1 MKIFLKKV
9 RARTLF
15 SLLDAVRVEPLE
27 LGYLQAVSEVTGV
40 EAYIV
45 DDLFG
50 LPEPQDIWPE
60 AIVLTGYNTAERE
73 ILKEAQAY
81 KKVYPEAK
89 IIVGGVHVELNR
101 ESFQIHDIDFVI
113 HSQDLT
119 VFQKV
124 LGFIRGDIKEIPCV
138 GVDVR
143 RLAADGSDSWS
154 EGTRLTVKTPQKI
167 KPARLL
173 TELVVKRTRYLDKEN
188 IALVKSRMGCPYS
201 CDFCY
206 CKLINDGVHLKGDY
220 KQMLREVKETSAKYH
235 WVVDDVFLA
244 SRQDAL
250 DYIKAY
256 EDMTKEEGEIVIR
269 LIAYL
274 RADFIVQ
281 ESDLLGKLK
290 ECGLDEVIVGFEA
303 TENREL
309 EEYNKLTDALDYP
322 KVIELLKEKDIDLT
336 ALFMVRPD
344 YSLADFKR
352 LNRFI
357 AKNRISVYTISILT
371 PIKGTRN
378 YEDKKSQLLTEDPI
392 KFDFLHRV
400 LPSKL
405 PKAIFYL
412 LFYGLHWRLLKSRR
426 IHAYV
431 GQLFANYRLTRK
443 IVPISADASQ

>member
-1 MKIFLKKV
+1 M
-9 RARTLF
+9 
-15 SLLDAVRVEPLE
+15 RVEPLE
-27 LGYLQAVSEVTGV
+27 LGYLQAVSEAMGV

-50 LPEPQDIWPE
+50 FPEPQDIWPE
-60 AIVLTGYNTAERE
+60 AIVLTGYNTAEGE
-73 ILKEAQAY
+73 ILKEADAY
-81 KKVYPEAK
+81 KKIYPEAK

-101 ESFQIHDIDFVI
+101 ESFQTHPIDFVI

-124 LGFIRGDIKEIPCV
+124 LEFIRGDIKEIPCA

-143 RLAADGSDSWS
+143 RLAADGSDAWC

-167 KPARLL
+167 KPTRLL
-173 TELVVKRTRYLDKEN
+173 TGHGVNRTRYLDKEK
-188 IALVKSRMGCPYS
+188 IALVKNRMGCPYS

-206 CKLINDGVHLKGDY
+206 CKLINDGVQVKGDY
-220 KQMLREVKETSAKYH
+220 QQMLREVKEAPAKYH

-244 SRQDAL
+244 SRQEAL

-256 EDMTKEEGEIVIR
+256 GELTQEEGEMAIK

-274 RADFIVQ
+274 RADFLAQ

-322 KVIELLKEKDIDLT
+322 KVIELLKENDIDLT

-357 AKNRISVYTISILT
+357 AKNRLSVYTISILT

-378 YEDKKSQLLTEDPI
+378 YEDKKSQLLTEDPR

-405 PKAIFYL
+405 PKAVFYL

-426 IHAYV
+426 IHAYL
-431 GQLFANYRLTRK
+431 GQLFAHSRLTRK
-443 IVPISADASQ
+443 IVPLSADASR

>member
-1 MKIFLKKV
+1 MKIFFKKV

-15 SLLDAVRVEPLE
+15 SLLDPVRVEPLE
-27 LGYLQAVSEVTGV
+27 LGYLQAVSEAMGV

-45 DDLFG
+45 DELFG

-60 AIVLTGYNTAERE
+60 AIVLTGYNTAEGE
-73 ILKEAQAY
+73 IIKEALDY

-101 ESFQIHDIDFVI
+101 VSFQIHAIDFVI

-124 LGFIRGDIKEIPCV
+124 LEFIRGDIKEIPYV

-143 RLAADGSDSWS
+143 RLAEDGSASWS
-154 EGTRLTVKTPQKI
+154 KGTRLTVKTHQTI
-167 KPARLL
+167 KPSRIL
-173 TELVVKRTRYLDKEN
+173 TGLVVNQTRYLDKEN
-188 IALVKSRMGCPYS
+188 IALVKNRRGCPYS

-206 CKLINDGVHLKGDY
+206 CKLINDGVQVKGDY
-220 KQMLREVKETSAKYH
+220 KQMLREIKETPAKYH

-244 SRQDAL
+244 SRQEAL

-256 EDMTKEEGEIVIR
+256 EEMTKEEGEMVIR
-269 LIAYL
+269 LIVYL
-274 RADFIVQ
+274 RADFIAR
-281 ESDLLGKLK
+281 ESDLLGRLK

-303 TENREL
+303 TDNREL

-322 KVIELLKEKDIDLT
+322 KVIRLLKEKDIDLT

-357 AKNRISVYTISILT
+357 AKNSLSVYTISILT

-378 YEDKKSQLLTEDPI
+378 YEDKKSQLLTEDPR

-405 PKAIFYL
+405 PKAVFYL
-412 LFYGLHWRLLKSRR
+412 LFYGLHWRLVKSRR
-426 IHAYV
+426 IHAYL
-431 GQLFANYRLTRK
+431 GQLSPVWTLLTF
-443 IVPISADASQ
+443 SWG